1 MFPSIGSYTS
11 SYLLGFAAGV
21 CFLRGVQLMLYSK
34 RRRALSKGINRAV
47 RTQIQQELRPGGL
60 LYRSASRG
68 RLQVISPALT
78 KSKGHD
84 PS

>member
-47 RTQIQQELRPGGL
+47 RTQIQQELQPGGL
-60 LYRSASRG
+60 LYRAG
-68 RLQVISPALT
+68 GT
-78 KSKGHD
+78 KLHLAERKAAFYSSDKK
-84 PS
+84 P